1 MSKYAL
7 PMPSS
12 VLQENR
18 HQKETASHLQQEADR
33 LRADNVKLYEKIKFL
48 QSYPSSS
55 QQLASLEDETT
66 GRYSSQYEAR
76 LDPFSAF
83 SQKVG
88 GAEEDMGGGGVVECA
103 FTVLRWPGM
112 LTAVAGVPV

>member
-1 MSKYAL
+1 MCADSGLTIFLVPHA
-7 PMPSS
+7 PPSH
-12 VLQENR
+12 LHPHPQENR

-55 QQLASLEDETT
+55 RQPASLEDETT
-66 GRYSSQYEAR
+66 GRYASQYEAR

-83 SQKVG
+83 GQKVG
-88 GAEEDMGGGGVVECA
+88 GA
-103 FTVLRWPGM
+103 
-112 LTAVAGVPV
+112 

>member
-1 MSKYAL
+1 MCADSGLTIFLVPHA
-7 PMPSS
+7 PPSS
-12 VLQENR
+12 LPPPPQENR

-55 QQLASLEDETT
+55 RQPASLEDETT
-66 GRYSSQYEAR
+66 GRYASQYEAR

-83 SQKVG
+83 GQKVG
-88 GAEEDMGGGGVVECA
+88 GA
-103 FTVLRWPGM
+103 
-112 LTAVAGVPV
+112 

>member
-1 MSKYAL
+1 M
-7 PMPSS
+7 
-12 VLQENR
+12 
-18 HQKETASHLQQEADR
+18 
-33 LRADNVKLYEKIKFL
+33 RADNVKLYEKIKFL

-88 GAEEDMGGGGVVECA
+88 RAGWNMSRAGCDMAGQGMTWAGQGISPA
-103 FTVLRWPGM
+103 WSVLTR
-112 LTAVAGVPV
+112 TQK

>member
-1 MSKYAL
+1 MCADSGLTIFLVPHA
-7 PMPSS
+7 PPSH
-12 VLQENR
+12 LHPQENR

-55 QQLASLEDETT
+55 RQPASLEDETT
-66 GRYSSQYEAR
+66 GRYASQYEAR

-83 SQKVG
+83 GQKVG
-88 GAEEDMGGGGVVECA
+88 GA
-103 FTVLRWPGM
+103 
-112 LTAVAGVPV
+112 